1 MTNSK
6 LFVGNMAHS
15 MTQDE
20 LQRMFAAH
28 GTVLEVKVPVDREN
42 GRPRG
47 FAFVTMETSEAAHTA
62 IQALNGHAVGDR
74 KLTVSKARSQEERPA
89 FNARGRDHRRG
100 DNFGGESRRY

>member
-1 MTNSK
+1 MNNSK

-20 LQRMFAAH
+20 LERIFAAH
-28 GTVLEVKVPVDREN
+28 GSVIEVKVPVDREN

-47 FAFVTMETSEAAHTA
+47 FAFVTMASPEAAHSA

-89 FNARGRDHRRG
+89 FNMSGRDPRRG
-100 DNFGGESRRY
+100 GNFEGGGRRY